1 MAKPTFI
8 YVGPGRTAT
17 SWLQEML
24 QSHPDVGLSRVKETE
39 FFNNNYDRGIDW
51 YEDMFPSED
60 YKARGE
66 ISTMY
71 YIDKDVPARIA
82 KDYPNIKILFG
93 ARDPLELLESFYQ
106 FGARRGVAA
115 PTIEQS
121 LNQPN
126 AIYMGSGYKA
136 RLAKN
141 SLSSGD
147 KVSMIDSVRIAQ
159 YLDYY
164 YSVFGKENVLVVS
177 FDKITK
183 SPAAMMKDIYEF
195 IGVNNQHNPAG
206 LNEKINP
213 SVEPKSKLL
222 ALAAHRL
229 AYFLRKVGLHK
240 LLSTLHQSRL
250 IKNLLFKENS
260 KGLPKQTLPIDIVQ
274 SLAKEALMLKD
285 LINSQK
291 QSSSDQS

>member
-24 QSHPDVGLSRVKETE
+24 QSHPDVGLSNVKETE

-51 YEDMFPSED
+51 YEGMFPDERYS
-60 YKARGE
+60 ARGE

-71 YIDKDVPARIA
+71 YIDEEAPDRI
-82 KDYPNIKILFG
+82 KQHYPNIKILFG
-93 ARDPLELLESFYQ
+93 ARHPRELLESFYQ

-115 PTIEQS
+115 PTIEES
-121 LNQPN
+121 LVQPN
-126 AIYMGSGYKA
+126 AIYMGSGYQD
-136 RLAKN
+136 RLDRN
-141 SLSSGD
+141 SLSTGD
-147 KVSMIDSVRIAQ
+147 TVSMIDSVRIAQ
-159 YLDYY
+159 YLNNYHAT
-164 YSVFGKENVLVVS
+164 FGKENVLVVS
-177 FDKITK
+177 FEKITE
-183 SPAAMMKDIYEF
+183 SPAEMMKDIYNF
-195 IGVNNQHNPAG
+195 IGVNDQHCPEG

-229 AYFLRKVGLHK
+229 AYFLRKAGLHK

-250 IKNLLFKENS
+250 VKSLLFKENS
-260 KGLPKQTLPIDIVQ
+260 KDSPRQTLPSHIVH
-274 SLAKEALMLKD
+274 SLENEAQILNN
-285 LINSQK
+285 LINSQNP
-291 QSSSDQS
+291 SSVDKT